1 MNNMRKEIEVK
12 ARVSDLSELIKKLE
26 SLGVAF
32 SEPITQN
39 DETFVDENYG
49 DYDKFQPGKNVLR
62 IRENKGKFI
71 FTLKQPQSNELD
83 CFERETEITDPR
95 EFKEALLL
103 MGYKPVVEIHKIR
116 RKAKYKDYE
125 ICLDDVK
132 ELGAFVEVEKITDNE
147 DADKVQDELFNFL
160 ETLGVSKDNREIH
173 GYDTLVYLKQ
183 LRDQPA
189 EL

>member
-1 MNNMRKEIEVK
+1 MRKEIEVK
-12 ARVSDLSELIKKLE
+12 ARVSDLEVLAKKLE
-26 SLGVAF
+26 NMGVVL
-32 SEPITQN
+32 SEPIIQN
-39 DETFVDENYG
+39 DQTFIDESYG
-49 DYDKFQPGKNVLR
+49 SYDKFQPGRNILR
-62 IRENKGKFI
+62 IRENNGKFI

-83 CFERETEITDPR
+83 SFERETEVTDPK
-95 EFKEALLL
+95 EFREALLL
-103 MGYKPVVEIHKIR
+103 MGYKPAVEIHKVR

-147 DADKVQDELFNFL
+147 AADKVQDELFNFL